1 MKRLVCAVL
10 ALSFAAHS
18 RPASA
23 CAPAPPPGVRVE
35 IAEESAIIVWDEKA
49 KQEHFVRRASF
60 VTAGKEFGF
69 LVPTPSKPDLAAVD
83 DQVFDAIEQ
92 VIKPAVVYER
102 VYGVEPTA
110 LCALPFLLT
119 LGRSKSAPATAV
131 APPVRVLGEQ
141 RVAGYDAVILEADD
155 PKALSE
161 WLNQHG
167 YASRPELTAWLSP
180 YVAARWKL
188 TAFKIA
194 RGGTSAEGQG
204 LHTSAVRM
212 SFAAERPF
220 YPYREPADQR
230 ENLPASALGSRLL
243 RVFFVGPSHVEGAIS
258 PPAGAAAKAPW
269 PGRAV
274 WSNALSD
281 ARLLAPLHVEVPK
294 GSWLTAFE
302 DRASPRPG
310 TDDVFFS
317 PIASKV
323 ITPAPVK
330 IPTNVAIPLPLDVM
344 LGGGALFI
352 VLWSR
357 RRKRQQSLDRS

>member
-1 MKRLVCAVL
+1 MKRFVPAAL
-10 ALSFAAHS
+10 ALSLAALA
-18 RPASA
+18 RPAAA

-49 KQEHFVRRASF
+49 KREHFVRRASF
-60 VTAGKEFGF
+60 VTAGKDFGF
-69 LVPTPSKPDLAAVD
+69 LVPTPSKPELAAVD
-83 DQVFDAIEQ
+83 DGVFDALEQ
-92 VIKPAVVYER
+92 AIKPPVVYESAYR
-102 VYGVEPTA
+102 LEPTA

-119 LGRSKSAPATAV
+119 LGRKSAPAAAV

-161 WLNQHG
+161 WLTQHG

-180 YVAARWKL
+180 YIRAQWKI

-194 RGGTSAEGQG
+194 RRDAGAAAHAGEG

-230 ENLPASALGSRLL
+230 ENLPAGALGERLL
-243 RVFFVGPSHVEGAIS
+243 RVFFVGPSHVEGAIA
-258 PPAGAAAKAPW
+258 PPADAAAKAPW

-274 WSNALSD
+274 WSNTLAD
-281 ARLLAPLHVEVPK
+281 TNLLAPLRVEVPK

-317 PIASKV
+317 PAAAKV

-330 IPTNVAIPLPLDVM
+330 IPTNVAIPLPIDVM
-344 LGGGALFI
+344 IGAGALI
-352 VLWSR
+352 VVVWSR
-357 RRKRQQSLDRS
+357 RRKRQT